1 MKKMLFSAI
10 ALIAFTATSMAVEK
24 TKSETKDNDKV
35 IVTKKIVLGEP
46 TEFDKG
52 YCTATADLAEQNSGQ
67 SWTYTKWKK
76 VYDKCIDNR
85 TKSVSTAG

>member
-10 ALIAFTATSMAVEK
+10 ALVAFTATSMAVEK

-52 YCTATADLAEQNSGQ
+52 YCTATADLAEQSSGQ
-67 SWTYTKWKK
+67 SWTYTKWKS
-76 VYDKCIDNR
+76 VYDKCINKR
-85 TKSVSTAG
+85 TKSVTAS